1 MSIEKPKYEIDMYI
15 KFIKKNIELISKKE
29 GYKEE
34 SVIKIDMK
42 AHSRFVNQEEY
53 DRLNNLKCT
62 KGLLS
67 EIEKSYKDGKISA
80 YEISQLD
87 FIKKK
92 END

>member
-1 MSIEKPKYEIDMYI
+1 
-15 KFIKKNIELISKKE
+15 
-29 GYKEE
+29 
-34 SVIKIDMK
+34 MK

-62 KGLLS
+62 KELLS